1 MTATPTPEAS
11 AAPITEN
18 SAHTG
23 PDHPAPDG
31 PDRFDQGRKLV
42 IASAQGAQD
51 ADEWVAEAR
60 DTGVTVM
67 RLTDVVASS
76 LEDCVDDPERKYEQM
91 DSKARAAV
99 DAGMGIVLDLSFIR
113 DAAIRA
119 GRNPYRTDFDWE
131 PYVTSLLTRPF
142 PAGGTYGTSEHV
154 IYISLPGE
162 PHVDWGDD
170 PNEKADSAE
179 DLIAFYQR
187 LARVVRR
194 AGVDRPL
201 AAAGFVQH
209 TADGNGTEAGLDITA
224 VYSLVEVD
232 VCTTHAYDQE
242 SLDALLML
250 TRYAHALGKPFIME
264 ETGRDA
270 SDRSDVER
278 ADWLARVQKACATAG
293 VDGVGV
299 WEVQQSRGFDVQPP
313 QHPLTAAAVRRMV
326 DAVIPEGISVQ
337 KDPVTHGEHAATPDE
352 AVSPDAPGADPTGT
366 SDAADSAGSTGSA
379 DDAEGGDEPGEVTKA
394 EIVSVAAPGVD
405 GDGTVDDGA
414 RFSAQPK
421 GIDDIAA
428 VAGSSSGGDGS
439 DAPVPEAVTD
449 AAASDDSGEEEGQA
463 EAASQG
469 ANGAAV
475 PVDADGGGRE
485 ELAEAAS
492 GGAIITG
499 PPTGWP
505 EAAAYGADS
514 EGASLESGS
523 SIDSIESIDSVI
535 RVIRGELPVLQRPA
549 VSSSSS
555 SHDLV
560 DVDSVPVPDSPVVER
575 VESVGERIEGIERV
589 EGTGSI
595 ESPESPEDMTSLEGE
610 EEAIWRS
617 AFAGDNADGADG
629 ADSPAVAETLEAVR
643 SDVVGDEGRGDQQG
657 ESGGS
662 SKNALHVVLSPDEP
676 FVDVAD
682 VIDAVDGADEDAEDP
697 EHPENEIP
705 RRAWDDL
712 PPLN

>member
-42 IASAQGAQD
+42 IASPQGAQD

-60 DTGVTVM
+60 NTGVTVM

-76 LEDCVDDPERKYEQM
+76 LEDCLNDPERKYEQM

-113 DAAIRA
+113 DAAIGA
-119 GRNPYRTDFDWE
+119 GCNPYRTDFDWE
-131 PYVTSLLTRPF
+131 PYVASLLTRPF

-154 IYISLPGE
+154 VYISLPGE
-162 PHVDWGDD
+162 PHVDWGED

-270 SDRSDVER
+270 SDRSDAER
-278 ADWLARVQKACATAG
+278 TDWLVRVQKACATAG

-299 WEVQQSRGFDVQPP
+299 WEIEQSRGFDVQPP

-352 AVSPDAPGADPTGT
+352 AVSPDAPGTDPTETTEASG
-366 SDAADSAGSTGSA
+366 AAGSAGSA
-379 DDAEGGDEPGEVTKA
+379 D
-394 EIVSVAAPGVD
+394 
-405 GDGTVDDGA
+405 
-414 RFSAQPK
+414 
-421 GIDDIAA
+421 
-428 VAGSSSGGDGS
+428 VAGASSGGGGS
-439 DAPVPEAVTD
+439 EAPVPDAAAEVEAVD
-449 AAASDDSGEEEGQA
+449 ASAVADASASDDSGEAEERA
-463 EAASQG
+463 EATSQG
-469 ANGAAV
+469 ANGAAA
-475 PVDADGGGRE
+475 PVDADGGERE
-485 ELAEAAS
+485 GLAEAAS
-492 GGAIITG
+492 GGAIIAG
-499 PPTGWP
+499 LPTGWP
-505 EAAAYGADS
+505 EAAAYGGDAEDA
-514 EGASLESGS
+514 GLESGS
-523 SIDSIESIDSVI
+523 SIDSVI

-549 VSSSSS
+549 VSPS
-555 SHDLV
+555 SHPLV
-560 DVDSVPVPDSPVVER
+560 DVDSVPVPDSPVVEG
-575 VESVGERIEGIERV
+575 VGEGIKATESA
-589 EGTGSI
+589 ESTESI
-595 ESPESPEDMTSLEGE
+595 ESPENPESPEDTTFPQGE

-617 AFAGDNADGADG
+617 AFAGDGDAGAD
-629 ADSPAVAETLEAVR
+629 APAVAES
-643 SDVVGDEGRGDQQG
+643 SDVVGSDVVDDEGGGDQQG
-657 ESGGS
+657 ESEGG
-662 SKNALHVVLSPDEP
+662 KGALHVVMSPDEP
-676 FVDVAD
+676 VVDVAD
-682 VIDAVDGADEDAEDP
+682 VIDAVDGADEDAENAEDL
-697 EHPENEIP
+697 EHEIP

>member
-1 MTATPTPEAS
+1 M
-11 AAPITEN
+11 
-18 SAHTG
+18 
-23 PDHPAPDG
+23 
-31 PDRFDQGRKLV
+31 
-42 IASAQGAQD
+42 
-51 ADEWVAEAR
+51 
-60 DTGVTVM
+60 
-67 RLTDVVASS
+67 
-76 LEDCVDDPERKYEQM
+76 
-91 DSKARAAV
+91 
-99 DAGMGIVLDLSFIR
+99 
-113 DAAIRA
+113 
-119 GRNPYRTDFDWE
+119 
-131 PYVTSLLTRPF
+131 
-142 PAGGTYGTSEHV
+142 
-154 IYISLPGE
+154 
-162 PHVDWGDD
+162 
-170 PNEKADSAE
+170 
-179 DLIAFYQR
+179 
-187 LARVVRR
+187 
-194 AGVDRPL
+194 
-201 AAAGFVQH
+201 
-209 TADGNGTEAGLDITA
+209 
-224 VYSLVEVD
+224 
-232 VCTTHAYDQE
+232 
-242 SLDALLML
+242 
-250 TRYAHALGKPFIME
+250 
-264 ETGRDA
+264 
-270 SDRSDVER
+270 
-278 ADWLARVQKACATAG
+278 
-293 VDGVGV
+293 
-299 WEVQQSRGFDVQPP
+299 WEVEQSRGFDVQPP

-352 AVSPDAPGADPTGT
+352 AVSPDAPGTDPTGT

-405 GDGTVDDGA
+405 GDGTVDNGA
-414 RFSAQPK
+414 RFSADQPK
-421 GIDDIAA
+421 GIAGIAA
-428 VAGSSSGGDGS
+428 VAGSSSGGDRS

-449 AAASDDSGEEEGQA
+449 ASASDDSGEEEGQA

-514 EGASLESGS
+514 EGAGLEPGS
-523 SIDSIESIDSVI
+523 SIESIDSVI

-575 VESVGERIEGIERV
+575 VEGVGERIEGIEGIKRV
-589 EGTGSI
+589 EGAGSI

-629 ADSPAVAETLEAVR
+629 ADSPAVAETSEAVR

>member
-42 IASAQGAQD
+42 IASPQGAQD

-60 DTGVTVM
+60 NTGVTVM

-76 LEDCVDDPERKYEQM
+76 LEDCLNDPERKYEQM

-113 DAAIRA
+113 DAAIGA
-119 GRNPYRTDFDWE
+119 GCNPYRTDFDWE
-131 PYVTSLLTRPF
+131 PYVASLLTRPF

-154 IYISLPGE
+154 VYISLPGE
-162 PHVDWGDD
+162 PHVDWGED

-270 SDRSDVER
+270 SDRSDAER
-278 ADWLARVQKACATAG
+278 TDWLVRVQKACATAG

-299 WEVQQSRGFDVQPP
+299 WEIEQSRGFDVQPP

-352 AVSPDAPGADPTGT
+352 AVSPDAPGTDPTETTET
-366 SDAADSAGSTGSA
+366 SGAAGSAGSA
-379 DDAEGGDEPGEVTKA
+379 D
-394 EIVSVAAPGVD
+394 AA
-405 GDGTVDDGA
+405 GA
-414 RFSAQPK
+414 
-421 GIDDIAA
+421 
-428 VAGSSSGGDGS
+428 SSGGGGS
-439 DAPVPEAVTD
+439 EAPVPDAAAEVEAVD
-449 AAASDDSGEEEGQA
+449 ASAVADASASDDSGEAEERA
-463 EAASQG
+463 EATSQG
-469 ANGAAV
+469 ANGAAA
-475 PVDADGGGRE
+475 PVDADGGERE
-485 ELAEAAS
+485 GLAEAAS
-492 GGAIITG
+492 GGAIIAG
-499 PPTGWP
+499 LPTGWP
-505 EAAAYGADS
+505 EAAAYGGDAEDA
-514 EGASLESGS
+514 GLESGS
-523 SIDSIESIDSVI
+523 SIDSVI

-549 VSSSSS
+549 VSPS
-555 SHDLV
+555 SHPLV
-560 DVDSVPVPDSPVVER
+560 DVDSVPVPDSPVVEG
-575 VESVGERIEGIERV
+575 VGEGIKATESA
-589 EGTGSI
+589 ESTESI
-595 ESPESPEDMTSLEGE
+595 ESPENPESPEDTTFPQGE

-617 AFAGDNADGADG
+617 AFAGDGDAGAD
-629 ADSPAVAETLEAVR
+629 APAPAVAES
-643 SDVVGDEGRGDQQG
+643 SDVVGSDVVDDEGGGDQQG
-657 ESGGS
+657 ESEGG
-662 SKNALHVVLSPDEP
+662 KGALHVVMSPDEP
-676 FVDVAD
+676 VVDVAD
-682 VIDAVDGADEDAEDP
+682 VIDAVDGADEDVEDP

>member
-42 IASAQGAQD
+42 IASPQGAQD

-60 DTGVTVM
+60 NTGVTVM

-76 LEDCVDDPERKYEQM
+76 LEDCLNDPERKYEQM

-113 DAAIRA
+113 DAAIGA
-119 GRNPYRTDFDWE
+119 GCNPYRTDFDWE
-131 PYVTSLLTRPF
+131 PYVASLLTRPF

-154 IYISLPGE
+154 VYISLPGE
-162 PHVDWGDD
+162 PHVDWGED

-270 SDRSDVER
+270 SDRSDAER
-278 ADWLARVQKACATAG
+278 TDWLVRVQKACATAG

-299 WEVQQSRGFDVQPP
+299 WEIEQSRGFDVQPP

-352 AVSPDAPGADPTGT
+352 AVSPDAPGTDPTETTET
-366 SDAADSAGSTGSA
+366 SGAAGSAGSA
-379 DDAEGGDEPGEVTKA
+379 D
-394 EIVSVAAPGVD
+394 AA
-405 GDGTVDDGA
+405 GA
-414 RFSAQPK
+414 
-421 GIDDIAA
+421 
-428 VAGSSSGGDGS
+428 SSGGGGS
-439 DAPVPEAVTD
+439 EAPVPDAAAEVEAVD
-449 AAASDDSGEEEGQA
+449 ASAVADASASDDSGEAEERA
-463 EAASQG
+463 EATSQG
-469 ANGAAV
+469 ANGAAA
-475 PVDADGGGRE
+475 PVDADGGERE
-485 ELAEAAS
+485 GLAEAAS
-492 GGAIITG
+492 GGAIIAG
-499 PPTGWP
+499 LPTGWP
-505 EAAAYGADS
+505 EAAAYGGDAEDA
-514 EGASLESGS
+514 GLESGS
-523 SIDSIESIDSVI
+523 SIDSVI

-549 VSSSSS
+549 VSPS
-555 SHDLV
+555 SHPLV
-560 DVDSVPVPDSPVVER
+560 DVDSVPVPDSPVVEG
-575 VESVGERIEGIERV
+575 VGEGIKATESA
-589 EGTGSI
+589 ESTESI
-595 ESPESPEDMTSLEGE
+595 ESPENPESPEDTTFPQGE

-629 ADSPAVAETLEAVR
+629 ADAPAVAESSDAVR
-643 SDVVGDEGRGDQQG
+643 SDVVGDEGYGDQQG

-662 SKNALHVVLSPDEP
+662 KNPLHVVLSPDEP
-676 FVDVAD
+676 VVDVAD
-682 VIDAVDGADEDAEDP
+682 VIDAVDGADEDVEGAEDLEP
-697 EHPENEIP
+697 EIP

>member
-67 RLTDVVASS
+67 RLTDVIASS
-76 LEDCVDDPERKYEQM
+76 LEDCVNDPERKYEQM

-113 DAAIRA
+113 DAAIRV

-270 SDRSDVER
+270 SDRSDAER

-299 WEVQQSRGFDVQPP
+299 WEVEQSRGFDVQPP

-366 SDAADSAGSTGSA
+366 SDAADSAGSTGRA
-379 DDAEGGDEPGEVTKA
+379 DDAEGGDEPSAVTKA
-394 EIVSVAAPGVD
+394 EIVSVAAPGID

-421 GIDDIAA
+421 GIADIAA

-439 DAPVPEAVTD
+439 DAPVPEAVAD

-499 PPTGWP
+499 LPTGWP

-514 EGASLESGS
+514 EGAGLESGS

-575 VESVGERIEGIERV
+575 VEGVGERIEGIEGIKRV
-589 EGTGSI
+589 EGAGSI
-595 ESPESPEDMTSLEGE
+595 ESPEDMTSLEGE

>member
-42 IASAQGAQD
+42 IASPQGAQD

-60 DTGVTVM
+60 NTGVTVM

-76 LEDCVDDPERKYEQM
+76 LEDCLNDPERKYEQM

-113 DAAIRA
+113 DAAIRV

-270 SDRSDVER
+270 SDRSDAER

-299 WEVQQSRGFDVQPP
+299 WEIEQSRGFDVQPP

-352 AVSPDAPGADPTGT
+352 AVSPDAPGTDPTETTET
-366 SDAADSAGSTGSA
+366 SGAAGSAGSA
-379 DDAEGGDEPGEVTKA
+379 D
-394 EIVSVAAPGVD
+394 AA
-405 GDGTVDDGA
+405 GA
-414 RFSAQPK
+414 
-421 GIDDIAA
+421 
-428 VAGSSSGGDGS
+428 SSGGGGS
-439 DAPVPEAVTD
+439 EAPVPDAAAEVEAVD
-449 AAASDDSGEEEGQA
+449 ASAVADASASDDSGEAEERA
-463 EAASQG
+463 EATSQG
-469 ANGAAV
+469 ANGAAA
-475 PVDADGGGRE
+475 PVDADGGERE
-485 ELAEAAS
+485 GLAEAAS
-492 GGAIITG
+492 GGAIIAG
-499 PPTGWP
+499 LPTGWP
-505 EAAAYGADS
+505 EAAAYGGDAEDA
-514 EGASLESGS
+514 GLESGS
-523 SIDSIESIDSVI
+523 SIDSVI

-549 VSSSSS
+549 VSPS
-555 SHDLV
+555 SHPLV
-560 DVDSVPVPDSPVVER
+560 DVDSVPVPDSPVVEG
-575 VESVGERIEGIERV
+575 VGEGIKATESA
-589 EGTGSI
+589 ESTESI
-595 ESPESPEDMTSLEGE
+595 ESPENPESPEDTTFPQGE

-617 AFAGDNADGADG
+617 AFAGDGDAGAD
-629 ADSPAVAETLEAVR
+629 APAPAVAES
-643 SDVVGDEGRGDQQG
+643 SDVVGSDVVDDEGGGDQQG
-657 ESGGS
+657 ESEGG
-662 SKNALHVVLSPDEP
+662 KGALHVVMSPDESV
-676 FVDVAD
+676 VDVAD
-682 VIDAVDGADEDAEDP
+682 VIDAVDGADEDAENAEDL
-697 EHPENEIP
+697 EHEIP

>member
-67 RLTDVVASS
+67 RLTDVIASS

-270 SDRSDVER
+270 SDRSDAER

-299 WEVQQSRGFDVQPP
+299 WEVEQSRGFDVQPP

-366 SDAADSAGSTGSA
+366 SGAAGSAGSTGSA
-379 DDAEGGDEPGEVTKA
+379 DDAEGGDEPSAVTKA
-394 EIVSVAAPGVD
+394 EIVLVSAPGVD
-405 GDGTVDDGA
+405 AGGTPDDGA
-414 RFSAQPK
+414 RSSVDQPK
-421 GIDDIAA
+421 SIAGIAA
-428 VAGSSSGGDGS
+428 VAGTSGGGDGS
-439 DAPVPEAVTD
+439 DASAAADVSASDGSGEGEGLAD
-449 AAASDDSGEEEGQA
+449 AASA
-463 EAASQG
+463 
-469 ANGAAV
+469 
-475 PVDADGGGRE
+475 
-485 ELAEAAS
+485 
-492 GGAIITG
+492 GAIITG

-514 EGASLESGS
+514 EGAGLEPGS
-523 SIDSIESIDSVI
+523 SIDDSVI

-549 VSSSSS
+549 VSASSS

-575 VESVGERIEGIERV
+575 VEGVVERAEGVGDRIESIK
-589 EGTGSI
+589 GTGSI
-595 ESPESPEDMTSLEGE
+595 ESSESPESPEDMTFPQGE

-629 ADSPAVAETLEAVR
+629 ADSPAVAETSEAVR

>member
-67 RLTDVVASS
+67 RLTDVIASS

-270 SDRSDVER
+270 SDRSDAER

-299 WEVQQSRGFDVQPP
+299 WEVEQSRGFDVQPP

-366 SDAADSAGSTGSA
+366 SGAAGSAGSTGSA
-379 DDAEGGDEPGEVTKA
+379 DDAEGGDEPSAVTKA

-405 GDGTVDDGA
+405 GDGTVDNGA
-414 RFSAQPK
+414 RFSADQPK
-421 GIDDIAA
+421 GIAGIAA
-428 VAGSSSGGDGS
+428 VAGSSSGGDRS

-449 AAASDDSGEEEGQA
+449 ASASDDSGEEEGQA

-514 EGASLESGS
+514 EGTGLEPGS
-523 SIDSIESIDSVI
+523 SIESIDSVI

-575 VESVGERIEGIERV
+575 VESVGERIESIKRV
-589 EGTGSI
+589 EGAGSI

>member
-1 MTATPTPEAS
+1 
-11 AAPITEN
+11 
-18 SAHTG
+18 
-23 PDHPAPDG
+23 
-31 PDRFDQGRKLV
+31 LV
-42 IASAQGAQD
+42 
-51 ADEWVAEAR
+51 
-60 DTGVTVM
+60 
-67 RLTDVVASS
+67 
-76 LEDCVDDPERKYEQM
+76 
-91 DSKARAAV
+91 
-99 DAGMGIVLDLSFIR
+99 
-113 DAAIRA
+113 
-119 GRNPYRTDFDWE
+119 
-131 PYVTSLLTRPF
+131 
-142 PAGGTYGTSEHV
+142 
-154 IYISLPGE
+154 
-162 PHVDWGDD
+162 
-170 PNEKADSAE
+170 
-179 DLIAFYQR
+179 
-187 LARVVRR
+187 
-194 AGVDRPL
+194 
-201 AAAGFVQH
+201 
-209 TADGNGTEAGLDITA
+209 
-224 VYSLVEVD
+224 VE
-232 VCTTHAYDQE
+232 E
-242 SLDALLML
+242 
-250 TRYAHALGKPFIME
+250 
-264 ETGRDA
+264 
-270 SDRSDVER
+270 
-278 ADWLARVQKACATAG
+278 
-293 VDGVGV
+293 
-299 WEVQQSRGFDVQPP
+299 
-313 QHPLTAAAVRRMV
+313 
-326 DAVIPEGISVQ
+326 
-337 KDPVTHGEHAATPDE
+337 
-352 AVSPDAPGADPTGT
+352 
-366 SDAADSAGSTGSA
+366 
-379 DDAEGGDEPGEVTKA
+379 DAEGGDEPSAVTKA
-394 EIVSVAAPGVD
+394 EIVSVAAPGID

-421 GIDDIAA
+421 GIADIAA

-439 DAPVPEAVTD
+439 DAPVPEAVAD

-499 PPTGWP
+499 LPTGWP

-514 EGASLESGS
+514 EGAGLESGS

-575 VESVGERIEGIERV
+575 VEGVGERIESIKRV
-589 EGTGSI
+589 EGAGSI

>member
-42 IASAQGAQD
+42 IASPQGAQD

-60 DTGVTVM
+60 NTGVTVM

-76 LEDCVDDPERKYEQM
+76 LEDCLNDPERKYEQM

-113 DAAIRA
+113 DAAIGA
-119 GRNPYRTDFDWE
+119 GCNPYRTDFDWE
-131 PYVTSLLTRPF
+131 PYVASLLTRPF

-154 IYISLPGE
+154 VYISLPGE
-162 PHVDWGDD
+162 PHVDWGED

-270 SDRSDVER
+270 SDRSDAER
-278 ADWLARVQKACATAG
+278 TDWLVRVQKACATAG

-299 WEVQQSRGFDVQPP
+299 WEIEQSRGFDVQPP

-352 AVSPDAPGADPTGT
+352 AVSPDAPGTDPTETTET
-366 SDAADSAGSTGSA
+366 SGAAGSAGSA
-379 DDAEGGDEPGEVTKA
+379 D
-394 EIVSVAAPGVD
+394 AA
-405 GDGTVDDGA
+405 GA
-414 RFSAQPK
+414 
-421 GIDDIAA
+421 
-428 VAGSSSGGDGS
+428 SSGGGGS
-439 DAPVPEAVTD
+439 EAPVPDAAAEVEAVD
-449 AAASDDSGEEEGQA
+449 ASAVADASASDDSGEAEERA
-463 EAASQG
+463 EATSQG
-469 ANGAAV
+469 ANGAAA
-475 PVDADGGGRE
+475 PVDADGGERE
-485 ELAEAAS
+485 GLAEAAS
-492 GGAIITG
+492 GGAIIAG
-499 PPTGWP
+499 LPTGWP
-505 EAAAYGADS
+505 EAAAYGGDAEDA
-514 EGASLESGS
+514 GLESGS
-523 SIDSIESIDSVI
+523 SIDSVI

-549 VSSSSS
+549 VSPS
-555 SHDLV
+555 SHPLV
-560 DVDSVPVPDSPVVER
+560 DVDSVPVPDSPVVEG
-575 VESVGERIEGIERV
+575 VGEGIKATESA
-589 EGTGSI
+589 ESTESI
-595 ESPESPEDMTSLEGE
+595 ESPENPESPEDTTFPQGE

-617 AFAGDNADGADG
+617 AFAGDGDAGAD
-629 ADSPAVAETLEAVR
+629 APAPAVAES
-643 SDVVGDEGRGDQQG
+643 SDVVGSDVVDDEGGGDQQG
-657 ESGGS
+657 ESEGG
-662 SKNALHVVLSPDEP
+662 KGALHVVMSPDESV
-676 FVDVAD
+676 VDVAD
-682 VIDAVDGADEDAEDP
+682 VIDAVDGADEDAENAEDL
-697 EHPENEIP
+697 EHEIP

>member
-42 IASAQGAQD
+42 IASPQGAQD

-60 DTGVTVM
+60 NTGVTVM

-76 LEDCVDDPERKYEQM
+76 LEDCLNDPERKYEQM

-113 DAAIRA
+113 DAAIGA
-119 GRNPYRTDFDWE
+119 GCNPYRTDFDWE
-131 PYVTSLLTRPF
+131 PYVASLLTRPF

-154 IYISLPGE
+154 VYISLPGE
-162 PHVDWGDD
+162 PHVDWGED

-270 SDRSDVER
+270 SDRSDAER
-278 ADWLARVQKACATAG
+278 TDWLVRVQKACATAG

-299 WEVQQSRGFDVQPP
+299 WEIEQSRGFDVQPP

-352 AVSPDAPGADPTGT
+352 AVSPDAPGTDPTETTET
-366 SDAADSAGSTGSA
+366 SGAAGSA
-379 DDAEGGDEPGEVTKA
+379 D
-394 EIVSVAAPGVD
+394 AA
-405 GDGTVDDGA
+405 GA
-414 RFSAQPK
+414 
-421 GIDDIAA
+421 
-428 VAGSSSGGDGS
+428 SSGGGGS
-439 DAPVPEAVTD
+439 EAPVPDAAAEVEAVD
-449 AAASDDSGEEEGQA
+449 ASAVADASASDDSGEAEERA
-463 EAASQG
+463 EATSQG
-469 ANGAAV
+469 ANGAAA
-475 PVDADGGGRE
+475 PVDADGGERE
-485 ELAEAAS
+485 GLAEAAS
-492 GGAIITG
+492 GGAIIAG
-499 PPTGWP
+499 LPTGWP

-514 EGASLESGS
+514 EGAGLEPGS
-523 SIDSIESIDSVI
+523 SIDDSVI

-549 VSSSSS
+549 VSASSS

-575 VESVGERIEGIERV
+575 VEGVVERAEGVGDRIESIK
-589 EGTGSI
+589 GTGSI
-595 ESPESPEDMTSLEGE
+595 ESSESPESPEDMTFPQGE

-629 ADSPAVAETLEAVR
+629 ADAPAVAESSDTVR
-643 SDVVGDEGRGDQQG
+643 SDVVGDEGYGDQQG

-662 SKNALHVVLSPDEP
+662 KNPLHVVLSPDEP
-676 FVDVAD
+676 VVDVAD
-682 VIDAVDGADEDAEDP
+682 VIDAVDGADEDVEGAEDLEP
-697 EHPENEIP
+697 EIP

>member
-67 RLTDVVASS
+67 RLTDVIASS

-270 SDRSDVER
+270 SDRSDAER

-299 WEVQQSRGFDVQPP
+299 WEIEQSRGFDVQPP

-352 AVSPDAPGADPTGT
+352 AVSPDAPGTDPTETTET
-366 SDAADSAGSTGSA
+366 SGAAGSAGSA
-379 DDAEGGDEPGEVTKA
+379 D
-394 EIVSVAAPGVD
+394 AA
-405 GDGTVDDGA
+405 GA
-414 RFSAQPK
+414 
-421 GIDDIAA
+421 
-428 VAGSSSGGDGS
+428 SSGGGGS
-439 DAPVPEAVTD
+439 EAPVPDAAAEVEAVD
-449 AAASDDSGEEEGQA
+449 ASAVADASASDDSGEAEERA
-463 EAASQG
+463 EATSQG
-469 ANGAAV
+469 ANGAAA
-475 PVDADGGGRE
+475 PVDADGGERE
-485 ELAEAAS
+485 GLAEAAS
-492 GGAIITG
+492 GGAIIAG
-499 PPTGWP
+499 LPTGWP
-505 EAAAYGADS
+505 EAAAYGGDAEDA
-514 EGASLESGS
+514 GLESGS
-523 SIDSIESIDSVI
+523 SIDSVI

-549 VSSSSS
+549 VSPS
-555 SHDLV
+555 SHPLV
-560 DVDSVPVPDSPVVER
+560 DVDSVPVPDSPVVEG
-575 VESVGERIEGIERV
+575 VGEGIKATESA
-589 EGTGSI
+589 ESTESI
-595 ESPESPEDMTSLEGE
+595 ESPENPESPEDTTFPQGE

-617 AFAGDNADGADG
+617 AFAGDGDAGAD
-629 ADSPAVAETLEAVR
+629 APAPAVAES
-643 SDVVGDEGRGDQQG
+643 SDVVGSDVVDDEGGGDQQG
-657 ESGGS
+657 ESEGG
-662 SKNALHVVLSPDEP
+662 KGALHVVMSPDESV
-676 FVDVAD
+676 VDVAD
-682 VIDAVDGADEDAEDP
+682 VIDAVDGADEDAENAEDL
-697 EHPENEIP
+697 EHEIP

>member
-67 RLTDVVASS
+67 RLTDVIASS
-76 LEDCVDDPERKYEQM
+76 LEDCVNDPERKYEQM

-113 DAAIRA
+113 DAAIGA
-119 GRNPYRTDFDWE
+119 GCNPYRTDFDWE
-131 PYVTSLLTRPF
+131 PYVASLLTRPF

-154 IYISLPGE
+154 VYISLPGE

-270 SDRSDVER
+270 SDRSDAER

-299 WEVQQSRGFDVQPP
+299 WEVEQSRGFDVQPP

-352 AVSPDAPGADPTGT
+352 AVSPDAPGTDPTGT

-405 GDGTVDDGA
+405 GDGTVDNGA
-414 RFSAQPK
+414 RFSADQPK
-421 GIDDIAA
+421 GIAGIAA
-428 VAGSSSGGDGS
+428 VAGSSSGGDRS

-449 AAASDDSGEEEGQA
+449 ASASDDSGEEEGQA

-514 EGASLESGS
+514 EGAGLEPGS
-523 SIDSIESIDSVI
+523 SIESIDSVI

-575 VESVGERIEGIERV
+575 VEGVGERIESIKRV
-589 EGTGSI
+589 EGAGSI

-617 AFAGDNADGADG
+617 AFAGDNADGAD
-629 ADSPAVAETLEAVR
+629 SPAVAETSEAVR

-657 ESGGS
+657 GSGV

>member
-67 RLTDVVASS
+67 RLTDVIASS
-76 LEDCVDDPERKYEQM
+76 LEDCVNDPERKYEQM

-270 SDRSDVER
+270 SDRSDAER

-299 WEVQQSRGFDVQPP
+299 WEVEQSRGFDVQPP

-352 AVSPDAPGADPTGT
+352 AVSPDAPGTDPTGT

-394 EIVSVAAPGVD
+394 EIVSVAAPGID
-405 GDGTVDDGA
+405 GDGTVDNGA

-421 GIDDIAA
+421 GIAGIAA
-428 VAGSSSGGDGS
+428 VAGSSSGGDRS

-449 AAASDDSGEEEGQA
+449 ASASDDSGEEEGQA

-514 EGASLESGS
+514 EGAGLEPGS
-523 SIDSIESIDSVI
+523 SIESIDSVI

-575 VESVGERIEGIERV
+575 VEGVGERIESIKRV
-589 EGTGSI
+589 EGAGSI

-629 ADSPAVAETLEAVR
+629 ADSPAVAETSEAVR

-657 ESGGS
+657 GSGG

>member
-1 MTATPTPEAS
+1 MAGKRHNSRHGRVLTVTIGPMTATPTPEAS

-67 RLTDVVASS
+67 RLTDVIASS

-270 SDRSDVER
+270 SDRSDAER

-299 WEVQQSRGFDVQPP
+299 WEIEQSRGFDVQPP

-352 AVSPDAPGADPTGT
+352 AVSPDAPGTDPTETTET
-366 SDAADSAGSTGSA
+366 SGAAGSAGSA
-379 DDAEGGDEPGEVTKA
+379 D
-394 EIVSVAAPGVD
+394 AA
-405 GDGTVDDGA
+405 GA
-414 RFSAQPK
+414 
-421 GIDDIAA
+421 
-428 VAGSSSGGDGS
+428 SSGGGGS
-439 DAPVPEAVTD
+439 EAPVPDAAAEVEAVD
-449 AAASDDSGEEEGQA
+449 ASAVADASASDDSGEAEERA
-463 EAASQG
+463 EATSQG
-469 ANGAAV
+469 ANGAAA
-475 PVDADGGGRE
+475 PVDADGGERE
-485 ELAEAAS
+485 GLAEAAS
-492 GGAIITG
+492 GGAIIAG
-499 PPTGWP
+499 LPTGWP

-514 EGASLESGS
+514 EGAGLEPGS
-523 SIDSIESIDSVI
+523 SIDDSVI

-549 VSSSSS
+549 VSASSS

-575 VESVGERIEGIERV
+575 VEGVVERAEGVGDRIESIK
-589 EGTGSI
+589 GTGSI
-595 ESPESPEDMTSLEGE
+595 ESSESPESPEDMTFPQGE

-629 ADSPAVAETLEAVR
+629 ADAPAVAESSDTVR
-643 SDVVGDEGRGDQQG
+643 SDVVGDEGYGDQQG

-662 SKNALHVVLSPDEP
+662 KNPLHVVLSPDEP
-676 FVDVAD
+676 VVDVAD
-682 VIDAVDGADEDAEDP
+682 VIDAVDGADEDVEGAEDLEP
-697 EHPENEIP
+697 EIP

>member
-42 IASAQGAQD
+42 IASPQGAQD

-60 DTGVTVM
+60 NTGVTVM

-76 LEDCVDDPERKYEQM
+76 LEDCLNDPERKYEQM

-113 DAAIRA
+113 DAAIGA
-119 GRNPYRTDFDWE
+119 GCNPYRTDFDWE
-131 PYVTSLLTRPF
+131 PYVASLLTRPF

-154 IYISLPGE
+154 VYISLPGE
-162 PHVDWGDD
+162 PHVDWGED

-270 SDRSDVER
+270 SDRSDAER
-278 ADWLARVQKACATAG
+278 TDWLVRVQKACATAG

-299 WEVQQSRGFDVQPP
+299 WEIEQSRGFDVQPP

-352 AVSPDAPGADPTGT
+352 AVSPDAPGTDPTETTET
-366 SDAADSAGSTGSA
+366 SGAAGSAGSA
-379 DDAEGGDEPGEVTKA
+379 D
-394 EIVSVAAPGVD
+394 AA
-405 GDGTVDDGA
+405 GA
-414 RFSAQPK
+414 
-421 GIDDIAA
+421 
-428 VAGSSSGGDGS
+428 SSGGGGS
-439 DAPVPEAVTD
+439 EAPVPDAAAEVEAVD
-449 AAASDDSGEEEGQA
+449 ASAVADASASDDSGEAEERA
-463 EAASQG
+463 EATSQG
-469 ANGAAV
+469 ANGAAA
-475 PVDADGGGRE
+475 PVDADGGERE
-485 ELAEAAS
+485 GLAEAAS
-492 GGAIITG
+492 GGAIIAG
-499 PPTGWP
+499 LPTGWP

-514 EGASLESGS
+514 EGAGLEPGS
-523 SIDSIESIDSVI
+523 SIDDSVI

-549 VSSSSS
+549 VSASSS

-575 VESVGERIEGIERV
+575 VEGVVERAEGVGDRIESIK
-589 EGTGSI
+589 GTGSI
-595 ESPESPEDMTSLEGE
+595 ESSESPESPEDMTFPQGE

-629 ADSPAVAETLEAVR
+629 ADAPAVAESSDTVR
-643 SDVVGDEGRGDQQG
+643 SDVVGDEGYGDQQG

-662 SKNALHVVLSPDEP
+662 KNPLHVVLSPDEP
-676 FVDVAD
+676 VVDVAD
-682 VIDAVDGADEDAEDP
+682 VIDAVDGADEDVEGAEDLEP
-697 EHPENEIP
+697 EIP

>member
-67 RLTDVVASS
+67 RLTDVIASS

-270 SDRSDVER
+270 SDRSDAER

-299 WEVQQSRGFDVQPP
+299 WEIEQSRGFDVQPP

-352 AVSPDAPGADPTGT
+352 AVSPDAPGTDPTETTET
-366 SDAADSAGSTGSA
+366 SGAAGSAGSA
-379 DDAEGGDEPGEVTKA
+379 D
-394 EIVSVAAPGVD
+394 AA
-405 GDGTVDDGA
+405 GA
-414 RFSAQPK
+414 
-421 GIDDIAA
+421 
-428 VAGSSSGGDGS
+428 SSGGGGS
-439 DAPVPEAVTD
+439 EAPVPDAAAEVEAVD
-449 AAASDDSGEEEGQA
+449 ASAVADASASDDSGEAEERA
-463 EAASQG
+463 EATSQG
-469 ANGAAV
+469 ANGAAA
-475 PVDADGGGRE
+475 PVDADGGERE
-485 ELAEAAS
+485 GLAEAAS
-492 GGAIITG
+492 GGAIIAG
-499 PPTGWP
+499 LPTGWP

-514 EGASLESGS
+514 EGAGLEPGS
-523 SIDSIESIDSVI
+523 SIDDSVI

-549 VSSSSS
+549 VSASSS

-575 VESVGERIEGIERV
+575 VEGVVERAEGVGDRIESIK
-589 EGTGSI
+589 GTGSI
-595 ESPESPEDMTSLEGE
+595 ESSESPESPEDMTFPQGE

-629 ADSPAVAETLEAVR
+629 ADAPAVAESSDTVR
-643 SDVVGDEGRGDQQG
+643 SDVVGDEGYGDQQG

-662 SKNALHVVLSPDEP
+662 KNPLHVVLSPDEP
-676 FVDVAD
+676 VVDVAD
-682 VIDAVDGADEDAEDP
+682 VIDAVDGADEDVEGAEDLEP
-697 EHPENEIP
+697 EIP